1 MRRIPKSEAFRQAL
15 QEIIATGKAE
25 ESEHPLDMFIK
36 LGARYMLQVALERE
50 VLEFLGRG
58 HYRRGMRGRAGYRN
72 GYEPHNFKSANGIL
86 QVAVPQLRE
95 TEEKFKSGLLARLKD
110 GSDVLEKL
118 VTEMYARG
126 MSCRDVEDAF
136 TDIFGRQVISR
147 SGVSRITEQ
156 LSVEFDTWR
165 KRSLE
170 GLNIVY
176 LFLDGEYVALRQGT
190 EEKEGILCAY
200 GITDLG
206 RKVLIHMGLG
216 EKESHSAWLSFLH
229 DMTERGLNEP
239 LLIINDGNPGLKKAI
254 REVFPRSLKQRCQVH
269 KMRNILSKLPEHAI
283 VEIKPL
289 IHDVFRARTYEE
301 GIEKGRSLIERFKRL
316 YPSAMECLEKD
327 LEECLT
333 CLKLPKQ
340 HQRYIRTTN
349 LLERTN
355 EETRRRVKVIPRF
368 PTEKSG
374 LKLMFAVLI
383 RASSRWQGMRMLPA
397 VKKQLDEI
405 REQLFREEVKREERF
420 EGSLN
425 REAEFVSA

>member
-1 MRRIPKSEAFRQAL
+1 
-15 QEIIATGKAE
+15 
-25 ESEHPLDMFIK
+25 
-36 LGARYMLQVALERE
+36 MLQVSLERE
-50 VLEFLGRG
+50 VYEFLGRG
-58 HYRRGMRGRAGYRN
+58 HYRRGMRAKDGYRN

-95 TEEKFKSGLLARLKD
+95 TEEKFRSGLLARLKD
-110 GSDVLEKL
+110 GSDVLERL

-136 TDIFGRQVISR
+136 TDIFGRQVISH
-147 SGVSRITEQ
+147 SGVSRITEH
-156 LSVEFDTWR
+156 LTVEFDEWR

-190 EEKEGILCAY
+190 DEKEGVLCAY
-200 GITDLG
+200 GITDRG
-206 RKVLIHMGLG
+206 RKVLIHLG
-216 EKESHSAWLSFLH
+216 IGERESYSAWLSFLH
-229 DMTERGLNEP
+229 DMTGRGLNEP
-239 LLIINDGNPGLKKAI
+239 LLVINDGNPGLKKAI

-283 VEIKPL
+283 AELKPL
-289 IHDVFRARTYEE
+289 IQQVFWAKTYDEGLKKGRAL
-301 GIEKGRSLIERFKRL
+301 IEKFKKL

-327 LEECLT
+327 LEECIA
-333 CLKLPKQ
+333 CLKFPKP
-340 HQRYIRTTN
+340 HHKYIRTTN

-355 EETRRRVKVIPRF
+355 EETRRRTKVIPRF

-383 RASSRWQGMRMLPA
+383 RASSKWYGLRMLPS
-397 VKKQLDEI
+397 VTEQLDEI
-405 REQLFREEVKREERF
+405 RKQLFGEEVNEEKAV
-420 EGSLN
+420 ESSLN